1 MRAVRAPVAAWCVVV
16 GAAACGDPAARVSL
30 VPVGG
35 GACGA
40 PATATGLKIIA
51 YGATAESVRAVGLD
65 ETLAIDDFPADTLAI
80 GVEVLG
86 AGGATV
92 ALGKTAPL
100 AFDELADGATIPVFM
115 APPEGAC
122 ALPDRAEA
130 RTRPIVAAAADGVLI
145 MGGVGAGGG
154 LLSSAERYDPAT
166 ATFVPVTVPSELV
179 DPDNGL
185 AGGVLTSMPDGRVVL
200 TGTARGVLAIYDPV
214 THAFGTP
221 VLTDRRALHA
231 AIALDAD
238 HLLVAGGC
246 LTVDHEACSGLPL
259 RSTFVYQLSD
269 LSHVGGAVLGDGD
282 PRTNG
287 TLFALGPRA
296 LDGAPTFAFASGAPE
311 PGRTARFAL
320 SDANALDLPP
330 LPAQVVALD
339 GGALLAAYGADGSG
353 SATAATLVGPATT
366 TGAPIAKPPPAD
378 GARLVTFE
386 DGRVLA
392 LGGTA
397 DGTAAIY
404 DPTLDAWDA
413 HVPVGDPLGSL
424 VAPTL
429 LRLADGSVL
438 VLAAGAPAHAW
449 IYRPS
454 IVGPQSGT
462 VVALPDGSTGGVL
475 TAPEPSTVT
484 RPASRLQQTLTAPA
498 TEDPTLPA
506 RLLVG
511 GPRTAT
517 GSVEAVVSAT
527 SGAGVALVAQEL
539 GPGRALIARLVPGQ
553 PATIARTDAAH
564 AGASCTGPI
573 VAAFATSTTLGF
585 DVHAGVATVS
595 RDHIALLSCP
605 VDADPD
611 VADAGAWGIAAA
623 GPGASIDVFTVT
635 VRR

>member
-1 MRAVRAPVAAWCVVV
+1 MSAPAAALCVVV
-16 GAAACGDPAARVSL
+16 GIAACGDPAARVAL

-51 YGATAESVRAVGLD
+51 YGTAAESVRAVGLD

-86 AGGATV
+86 SGGTTV

-100 AFDELADGATIPVFM
+100 AFADLADGATIPIFM

-122 ALPDRAEA
+122 ALPDLGEA
-130 RTRPIVAAAADGVLI
+130 RTRPVVARAADGVLV
-145 MGGVGAGGG
+145 MGGVGADGS
-154 LLSSAERYDPAT
+154 LLSTAERYDPQT

-185 AGGVLTSMPDGRVVL
+185 AGGVLTALPDGRVVL
-200 TGTARGVLAIYDPV
+200 TGTARGVLAIYDPT

-246 LTVDHEACSGLPL
+246 VTVDHEACSGVPL

-269 LSHVGGAVLGDGD
+269 LTHVGGAVLGDGD

-287 TLFALGPRA
+287 TLLELGPRA
-296 LDGAPTFAFASGAPE
+296 LDGADTFALVTGAPE
-311 PGRTARFAL
+311 PGRVARFAV
-320 SDANALDLPP
+320 SDANALELAP

-339 GGALLAAYGADGSG
+339 GGALLAAFGSDGAGP
-353 SATAATLVGPATT
+353 SADATLVGPAAT
-366 TGAPIAKPPPAD
+366 TGAAIAKPPPAD
-378 GARLVTFE
+378 GARLVTLE

-392 LGGTA
+392 LGGTV
-397 DGTAAIY
+397 DGVAAVY
-404 DPTLDAWDA
+404 NPTLDAWDA
-413 HVPVGDPLGSL
+413 RVPPGDPLGPL
-424 VAPTL
+424 DAPTL

-454 IVGPQSGT
+454 IVGPESGA

-475 TAPEPSTVT
+475 TAPDPSTVT
-484 RPASRLQQTLTAPA
+484 RPADRLQQTLTAPA
-498 TEDPTLPA
+498 TDDPTLPA

-517 GSVEAVVSAT
+517 GSVEAVVAAT
-527 SGAGVALVAQEL
+527 GGAGVALIAQEL

-553 PATIARTDAAH
+553 PATIARTDPAH
-564 AGASCTGPI
+564 AGASCTGQI
-573 VAAFATSTTLGF
+573 VQAFATSTTFGL

-595 RDHIALLSCP
+595 RDHTALLTCP

-623 GPGASIDVFTVT
+623 GPGAAIDVFTVT